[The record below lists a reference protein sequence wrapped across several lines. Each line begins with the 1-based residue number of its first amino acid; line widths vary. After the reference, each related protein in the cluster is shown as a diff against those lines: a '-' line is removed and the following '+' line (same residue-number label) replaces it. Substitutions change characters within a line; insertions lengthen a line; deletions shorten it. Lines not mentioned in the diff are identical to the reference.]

1 MKKLITASV
10 LVLSLLFAP
19 ILVSADAGDLCDGYV
34 KEKIVEVQV
43 EKEDKIHK
51 SMEVLN
57 PNLSLS
63 QLTGL
68 TSKGAYIKI
77 FSGLSVSDV
86 TRLWNDIIYLRDE
99 TDRRVVDMFIN
110 SPGGDAFSGL
120 ALSDLITTAQEK
132 WGFTIRA
139 HASGIIASAAVPV
152 FAVCKKRF
160 AEEGTIFMVHEA
172 ALWKWPGRE
181 TASDIAS
188 QNELMHLLRNRY
200 IGYLVDNSTTSRE
213 EWEAMEKKTTWFDV
227 PKARSLGL
235 LEREEG
241 VDNGS

>member
-1 MKKLITASV
+1 MPAI
-10 LVLSLLFAP
+10 
-19 ILVSADAGDLCDGYV
+19 VSADAGDICDGYV
-34 KEKIVEVQV
+34 KEKVV
-43 EKEDKIHK
+43 EKVVEIERPDKVRK
-51 SMEVLN
+51 SMEVPN
-57 PNLSLS
+57 PNLRLS

-68 TSKGAYIKI
+68 TSKGAYIKV
-77 FSGLSVSDV
+77 FSGLSVADV

-99 TDRRVVDMFIN
+99 TDHRVIDLFIN

-120 ALSDLITTAQEK
+120 ALADLINTAQNK

-152 FAVCKKRF
+152 FAVCKIRT
-160 AEEGTIFMVHEA
+160 AEPGTIFMVHEA

-200 IGYLVDNSTTSRE
+200 IKYLVDNSTTTRE
-213 EWEAMEKKTTWFDV
+213 DWEKMEKKTTWFDTA
-227 PKARSLGL
+227 KAKELGL
-235 LEREEG
+235 IERET
-241 VDNGS
+241 N